1 MSAPSVL
8 ITGAARGIG
17 AAIALEFGR
26 RGWQVGVNYLR
37 SEAQARE
44 VCRRIVAAG
53 GSALAVRADVS
64 RSDEAQS
71 LVETARSAFG
81 GLDALVCNAGVA
93 LPQMLLTDVTDR
105 QWRELFAADVDGV
118 FFPVRAALPH
128 FVHQKTGAI
137 VTVSSMWGQVG
148 GSCEVAYSAAKGAV
162 IAFTKALAKEVGPSG
177 IRVNCVCPGVI
188 QTEMNA
194 HLSAEDLEALQE
206 ETPLMR
212 LGTPEDVARAVCFL
226 ASEEASFVTGQVL
239 GVNGGMVI

>member
-1 MSAPSVL
+1 MAPSVL
-8 ITGAARGIG
+8 ITGASRGIG

-26 RGWQVGVNYLR
+26 RGWSVFVNYKS
-37 SEAQARE
+37 SEARAEE
-44 VCRRIVAAG
+44 VCRRIRALG
-53 GSALAVRADVS
+53 GEAFPMHADVS
-64 RSDEAQS
+64 DPEEAAQ
-71 LVETARSAFG
+71 LIRNTVALRG
-81 GLDALVCNAGVA
+81 WPDVLVCNAGIA
-93 LPQMLLTDVTDR
+93 LPQMLLTDVTDK

-118 FFPVRAALPH
+118 FYPVRAILPH
-128 FVHQKTGAI
+128 FVRAKQGSI
-137 VTVSSMWGQVG
+137 ITVSSMWGQVG

-188 QTEMNA
+188 QTDMNA
-194 HLSAEDLEALQE
+194 HLSAEDLETLQE